1 MDNVTKDILLHAA
14 VWFLLLGGVAGL
26 GMGGLLIWRPDRLR
40 GLSGTLNRW
49 VSTRHLEAPLERTVA
64 VDPWFYKH
72 RRLSAGLI
80 LLGAFYMLYF
90 FSMGLDQQS
99 SISGI
104 ASRFGLSSAGAAWLL
119 DVMVLASLCG
129 AVLAIFVSLF
139 LLLRPSSLRDF
150 EQGANSWISLR
161 RAMKPVE
168 VEHDGLDEFVL
179 RHARHVGMVLVA
191 GSLYVL
197 VLLATWIG
205 HV

>member
-1 MDNVTKDILLHAA
+1 
-14 VWFLLLGGVAGL
+14 
-26 GMGGLLIWRPDRLR
+26 MGGLLIWRPDRLR
-40 GLSGTLNRW
+40 SLSGTLNRW
-49 VSTRHLEAPLERTVA
+49 VSTRHLEAPLERTVS

-72 RRLSAGLI
+72 RRVSAGLI
-80 LLGAFYMLYF
+80 LLGAVYMLYF
-90 FSMGLDQQS
+90 FSTGLEQS
-99 SISGI
+99 AAIGEI
-104 ASRFGLSSAGAAWLL
+104 AKRFALPDAAAAWLL
-119 DVMVLASLCG
+119 DALVLTSLTG

-150 EQGANSWISLR
+150 EQGANRWISLR

-168 VEHDGLDEFVL
+168 VERGELDEFVM
-179 RHARHVGMVLVA
+179 RHARHVGMVLVT